1 MAKQPSL
8 PLPRLECQKQW
19 KKRGDAFWSIF
30 LPTKDGKIKST
41 LLIFTFCLSI
51 LFLSVYILS
60 YLLLLDS
67 LDTKLSGK
75 LPLFWVNV
83 VESLIPAVIG
93 TCLCNLLHFAF
104 ADKRLVPIAY
114 VWLLFYA
121 VAASL
126 YLLVG
131 SPPEARSTAFQLLM
145 LVVPAP
151 VLTGCSLA
159 AYLYLRH
166 QKHHPSK
173 TLEETPPWKQRLR

>member
-8 PLPRLECQKQW
+8 PQSRLERQEQW
-19 KKRGDAFWSIF
+19 KKRGDAFWDIF
-30 LPTKDGKIKST
+30 LPTKNGKIKST
-41 LLIFTFCLSI
+41 LLIYTFCLSI
-51 LFLSVYILS
+51 LFLFVYILS
-60 YLLLLDS
+60 YLLLLDG
-67 LDTKLSGK
+67 LDAMLSGK
-75 LPLFWVNV
+75 LPLLWVNV

-93 TCLCNLLHFAF
+93 TCFCNLFHFAF
-104 ADKRLVPIAY
+104 ADKRLVPVSY

-166 QKHHPSK
+166 QKRHPPK
-173 TLEETPPWKQRLR
+173 PLEETPPWKQWGH